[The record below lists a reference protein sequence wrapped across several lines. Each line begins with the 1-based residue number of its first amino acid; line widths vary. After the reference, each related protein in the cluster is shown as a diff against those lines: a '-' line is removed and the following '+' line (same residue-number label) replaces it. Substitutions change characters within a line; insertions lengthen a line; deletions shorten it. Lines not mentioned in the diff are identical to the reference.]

1 MTDPDLIIDQLVDN
15 SQRQAQILA
24 GLKVGDQ
31 VSIDWGSQSG
41 HEKRGT
47 VVQVTARL
55 VRLRHPNGYGFSI
68 SHHELCTGV
77 KLTVKRRKE
86 ETPMERTEYEA
97 LDKQTEYEDMPAA
110 EVPTNEPKKA
120 ELHIPEGVDWRE
132 VLTRDKYLELK
143 LRGHTDTWMMAACGV
158 KYPQWVKWK
167 EEQGLNGVKLNPNG
181 TLHFPEE
188 MQDVAPPVAV
198 DPVIKATR
206 EAQRD
211 ALARLS
217 NDQAELHRTGI
228 EDDAIAQLEADDRF
242 ACGRSA
248 EYTVDEI
255 VDLVARLRTECEC
268 CRDVIESIPLT
279 QSVKI
284 LLEAQAHLTNCEAE
298 LQRLRAGRVVV

>member
-228 EDDAIAQLEADDRF
+228 EDDADAQSAP
-242 ACGRSA
+242 A
-248 EYTVDEI
+248 EYTVEQI
-255 VDLVARLRTECEC
+255 LELVPRLREDCEC
-268 CRDVIESIPLT
+268 CRDMIESGLLT
-279 QSVKI
+279 ESVKL
-284 LLEAQAHLTNCEAE
+284 LLETHWHDCEAE
-298 LQRLRAGRVVV
+298 LERLKGARVVV